1 MAHRKALVAASL
13 VAVAGLAVLNP
24 STAAASPRGYGRG
37 RVHGGVTVGFY
48 APLYYSPFYSPFGW
62 GFGYGWGAYPY
73 AAYGPY
79 APYAVGPYGYAHP
92 YDISGSA
99 RIQVTPKE
107 AQVYVDGYRAGRV
120 DDFDGTFQRLNVAPG
135 PHEITLFLP
144 GYRTLTER
152 VYIGEGS
159 TLKLKQSLE
168 KLAPGETSTPPP
180 APPKQE
186 RRRPRDRR
194 DDPGYDDRDDGSR

>member
-1 MAHRKALVAASL
+1 MAHRKALLAASL
-13 VAVAGLAVLNP
+13 VAVAGLAVLTP
-24 STAAASPRGYGRG
+24 STADARPRGRF
-37 RVHGGVTVGFY
+37 HGGVVVGFY
-48 APLYYSPFYSPFGW
+48 DPFYYNPFYSPFGW
-62 GFGYGWGAYPY
+62 GFGYGWGGYPY

-79 APYAVGPYGYAHP
+79 RAYGYGRS
-92 YDISGSA
+92 YDTSGSA

-107 AQVYVDGYRAGRV
+107 AEVYVDGYRAGRV
-120 DDFDGTFQRLNVAPG
+120 DDFDGTFQRLNVRPG
-135 PHEITLFLP
+135 PHELTLYLP

-159 TLKLKQSLE
+159 TMKLKQSLE

-186 RRRPRDRR
+186 RRRSRGHRVDAQD
-194 DDPGYDDRDDGSR
+194 DDPDSGAR

>member
-1 MAHRKALVAASL
+1 MAHRKALLAASL
-13 VAVAGLAVLNP
+13 VAVAGLAVLTP
-24 STAAASPRGYGRG
+24 STADAYPRGHF
-37 RVHGGVTVGFY
+37 HGGVRVGGFY
-48 APLYYSPFYSPFGW
+48 NPYYYNPFYSPFGW
-62 GFGYGWGAYPY
+62 GFGYGYGGYPY

-79 APYAVGPYGYAHP
+79 SPYGYGRS
-92 YDISGSA
+92 YDSSGSA

-107 AQVYVDGYRAGRV
+107 AEVYVDGYRAGRV
-120 DDFDGTFQRLNVAPG
+120 DDFDGTFQRLNVRPG
-135 PHEITLFLP
+135 PHELTVYLP

-159 TLKLKQSLE
+159 TMKMKQSLE

-186 RRRPRDRR
+186 RRRSRGDRTDAQD
-194 DDPGYDDRDDGSR
+194 DDPDSGAR